1 MKIRNPSV
9 KTPDDHPSLERIMEK
24 LSYLDSKA
32 KEHFGRLKSDISI
45 VRHELEEEIEG
56 VKSTLTEVEKSLES
70 AWNVVADLQAE
81 SKSHADFKK
90 TYQSSL
96 DNVKGELAMT
106 SSKNAKLE
114 TEIDALKVRFLQ
126 EQEKVIALENNSR
139 RENLRFMD
147 VPEQEGE
154 NCANII
160 YDIIENELNI
170 DVSNLQF
177 NAIHGKTALVG

>member
-1 MKIRNPSV
+1 
-9 KTPDDHPSLERIMEK
+9 
-24 LSYLDSKA
+24 
-32 KEHFGRLKSDISI
+32 
-45 VRHELEEEIEG
+45 
-56 VKSTLTEVEKSLES
+56 
-70 AWNVVADLQAE
+70 
-81 SKSHADFKK
+81 
-90 TYQSSL
+90 
-96 DNVKGELAMT
+96 MT

-170 DVSNLQF
+170 DVRNLQF
-177 NAIHGKTALVG
+177 HAIHGKTALVG